1 MLFLPAGISQL
12 LYLHCVIGTTQKEG
26 TMITDQSLPDNKQCQ
41 GGSQRLT
48 CHTCLIV
55 SLEVI
60 SFSFIFGTQGLTKKG
75 EVSLFRGRQY

>member
-1 MLFLPAGISQL
+1 
-12 LYLHCVIGTTQKEG
+12 
-26 TMITDQSLPDNKQCQ
+26 MITDQSLPDNKQCQ

-60 SFSFIFGTQGLTKKG
+60 SFSFIFGTQGLTNKG
-75 EVSLFRGRQY
+75 EVFPWETILAYTEEKIL